1 MTVNDTN
8 LQGITQYCNLL
19 EELKLRMKAVQDIV
33 NGKVSTASFGHPHFA
48 DDFVFLQIRKILEIV
63 AFGSMCSNIDLY
75 RKTYENYATHWRA
88 KDILQKLERIN
99 KDFYP
104 LPLKPSNQWLDR
116 ESSKLKNAY
125 VLENVRS
132 GFLTKSEFEFLYD
145 CSSRVIHSPN
155 PYKEAQKI
163 DLRMSVDDWMHRIAS
178 LLWFHQVKLA
188 QTDVMWFVYLLHPEH
203 GRSHAVLTTSLERE

>member
-1 MTVNDTN
+1 MTINDEN
-8 LQGITQYCNLL
+8 HQGITQYCNLL

-33 NGKVSTASFGHPHFA
+33 NGKVNLASFGHPYFA

-63 AFGSMCSNIDLY
+63 AFGSMCSNIELY
-75 RKTYENYATHWRA
+75 RKTYEKYATHWRA
-88 KDILQKLERIN
+88 KDILKKLQLIN

-104 LPLKPSNQWLDR
+104 LPLKPSNEQPVRD
-116 ESSKLKNAY
+116 SVKLKNAY
-125 VLENVRS
+125 VLENVQN
-132 GFLTKSEFEFLYD
+132 GFLTKDEFEFLYD

-163 DLRMSVDDWMHRIAS
+163 DLCMSVDDWMHRIAS
-178 LLWFHQVKLA
+178 LLWLHQMKLA

-203 GRSHAVLTTSLERE
+203 GRSHAVLVTSVERE

>member
-1 MTVNDTN
+1 M
-8 LQGITQYCNLL
+8 QHW
-19 EELKLRMKAVQDIV
+19 
-33 NGKVSTASFGHPHFA
+33 GKVSIDSFGHPYFA

-63 AFGSMCSNIDLY
+63 AFGSMCSNISLY
-75 RKTYENYATHWRA
+75 RKTYEKYANHWRA

-99 KDFYP
+99 ENFYP
-104 LPLKPSNQWLDR
+104 LPLEPSNERPVRD
-116 ESSKLKNAY
+116 SATLKNAC
-125 VLENVRS
+125 VLENVRD
-132 GFLTKSEFEFLYD
+132 GFLTKDEFEFLYD

-178 LLWFHQVKLA
+178 LLWFHQMKLA
-188 QTDVMWFVYLLHPEH
+188 QTDVMWLVYLLHPEH

>member
-8 LQGITQYCNLL
+8 LQGITKYCNLL

-33 NGKVSTASFGHPHFA
+33 NGKVSIASFGHPYFA

-63 AFGSMCSNIDLY
+63 AFGSMSSNIELY
-75 RKTYENYATHWRA
+75 RKTYEKYATHWRA

-104 LPLKPSNQWLDR
+104 LPLKPSNERPARD
-116 ESSKLKNAY
+116 SAKLNNAY

-132 GFLTKSEFEFLYD
+132 GFLTKDEFEFLYD

-155 PYKEAQKI
+155 PYKEARKI

-178 LLWFHQVKLA
+178 LLWFHQMKLA
-188 QTDVMWFVYLLHPEH
+188 QTDVIWFVYLLHPEH